1 MESNTLNFVKFLEKI
16 LKTDNFTGKID
27 FSLQKYSLKDLKFST
42 LIENPDFRCDLY
54 ETLKSLLIFYNEGDY
69 YQEKYILLTLHLI
82 FGVNPIEK
90 IKNTSNISLKTQNI
104 KNKNLQLI
112 NLDLNY
118 EEQYEKIEELL
129 NIIFT
134 TIVKIQEIQQNE
146 ETDNENFGEN
156 SSNNDEDIDYK
167 FEGDIKEFFLKHYS
181 LFFHCLHKMINT
193 LYNQLEIGI
202 NDSRDYVLFMK
213 ILCENKINIRPLILS
228 KFNRTLN
235 NYNNEELQLLSLLE
249 VIDFSNPYDLIKT
262 NQRLKALNYL
272 NKQKAFNNS
281 ILFYDNIKYIN
292 QHFLSSKYKVS
303 EKEFNNIY
311 LKNGNLE
318 DNNIKEGEGKKN
330 KEKLQKQIENIK
342 NNIERMTY
350 DYQNDLNLLKN
361 HIFQIQ
367 NKFNNNIKQLNGNLV
382 NLELELEKLDN

>member
-249 VIDFSNPYDLIKT
+249 VIDFSNPYELIKT

>member
-112 NLDLNY
+112 NLDQNY

-167 FEGDIKEFFLKHYS
+167 FEGDIKEFFLKHYF
-181 LFFHCLHKMINT
+181 LLFHCLHKMINT